1 MKRYFVFF
9 FLFICCAHTEGYIY
23 ISNDNTMIGWSIRN
37 MLQSQI
43 NNREVI
49 KYMRLASNL

>member
-1 MKRYFVFF
+1 MKRYYYF

>member
-1 MKRYFVFF
+1 MKRYFV

-23 ISNDNTMIGWSIRN
+23 ISNNNTKIGWSIRN

-43 NNREVI
+43 NREVI